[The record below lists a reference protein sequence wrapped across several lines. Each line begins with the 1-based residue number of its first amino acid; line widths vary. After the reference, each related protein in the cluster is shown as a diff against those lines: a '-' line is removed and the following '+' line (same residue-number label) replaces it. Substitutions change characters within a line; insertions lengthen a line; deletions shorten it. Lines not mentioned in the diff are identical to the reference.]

1 METPHPRHRLFSAM
15 RMLGLIRK
23 ESLQIIRDPS
33 SIGIA
38 FFLPV
43 LLLLI
48 FGYGVSLDARDIAL
62 AIVVDSPDPLTMS
75 LVSGFERSE
84 YFAPV
89 AIPSIQEAEEAMM
102 RRKVDG
108 IVWLR
113 ENFSRDL
120 LAGGGAPVGV
130 IINGVDA
137 NKARLV
143 EGYIGGVWQQWLAR
157 ISDARGL
164 ALRVPVDVDY
174 RIWFNPAVRSRDYL
188 VPGLIAVIMTL
199 IGAMLTSMVVARE
212 WERGTMEALM
222 VTPVSIYEILLGK
235 IIPYFILGMGGMVL
249 SVIMAIFLFAVP
261 LHGSLGALFASSALF
276 MLTTI
281 AMGLLIS
288 TVADSQF
295 VAGQMAIVV
304 TFLPAF
310 ILSGF
315 IFDIGS
321 MPWLIQAV
329 TRIVPATYFVAILQS
344 IFLAGDIWPIFYVNC
359 GWLAVMCAVLLFII
373 RKKSHKRLR

>member
-1 METPHPRHRLFSAM
+1 MDKRHHLFSTM
-15 RMLGLIRK
+15 RLVGLIRK

-48 FGYGVSLDARDIAL
+48 FGYGVSLDARDIGLAL
-62 AIVVDSPDPLTMS
+62 VVDRPDPLAMS
-75 LVSGFERSE
+75 LVSGFRRSE
-84 YFAPV
+84 YFAPLT
-89 AIPSIQEAEEAMM
+89 IPSIQEAEEAMM
-102 RRKVDG
+102 RRRVDA

-113 ENFSRDL
+113 EDFSRDL
-120 LAGGGAPVGV
+120 LRGGAAPVGV

-137 NKARLV
+137 NKARLI
-143 EGYIGGVWQQWLAR
+143 EGYIGGVWRQWLAR

-164 ALRVPVDVDY
+164 DLRVPVQVDY

-212 WERGTMEALM
+212 WERGTMEALL

-235 IIPYFILGMGGMVL
+235 IIPYFILGMGGMAL
-249 SVIMAIFLFAVP
+249 SVVMAIFLFNVP
-261 LHGSLGALFASSALF
+261 LHGSLPALFAASALF

-321 MPWLIQAV
+321 MPALIQAV

-344 IFLAGDIWPIFYVNC
+344 IFLAGNIWSIFFVNC
-359 GWLAVMCAVLLFII
+359 GWLALMCTVLLVII
-373 RKKSHKRLR
+373 RKKSHKRLE